1 MRNRLMIATVA
12 LLMLVPGQA
21 FADEVEGDGYP
32 MDPEEGVLDDADEAE
47 EVEEVEEEA
56 EEEVDIELVTAEAEE
71 EPAGAVLAVTGV
83 SATMFSL
90 LAALLLGSG
99 ALLLVISRRRRSS
112 V

>member
-12 LLMLVPGQA
+12 LLMLVPAHA
-21 FADEVEGDGYP
+21 FADEVEGDAYSDP
-32 MDPEEGVLDDADEAE
+32 VPEEGVLDETE

>member
-12 LLMLVPGQA
+12 LLMLVPAHA
-21 FADEVEGDGYP
+21 FADEVEGDAYSDP
-32 MDPEEGVLDDADEAE
+32 VPEEGVLDETE
-47 EVEEVEEEA
+47 EVEEDAVEEEV
-56 EEEVDIELVTAEAEE
+56 EEADIEAVTAEE